1 MAKATMTVVPFIED
15 ASLRLIKPNHNYTL
29 SEVSQLT
36 LKELTEI
43 ALLIPGF
50 LQPED
55 MNFMYSFADGNV
67 VTKAARPTIFVKP
80 ADDVL
85 EAIKQRVISEGYNMF
100 NTVRNYFLF
109 LEWDEF
115 VGCLSLSSFLHN
127 IEKGISCYHTE
138 TEIFWT
144 PDLGFSKE
152 EFCFNLYDIAIKT
165 IQSDLPK
172 HSSGYNLPV
181 DLGHDLDDWSD
192 EEKLYVRPFRG
203 SWDPKEW
210 GEFDGHP
217 DFKPVSFN
225 VCIGEILSFINRFDI
240 DRIEETFN
248 SLISAQTEKFD
259 EALSN
264 EFVTMSI
271 ILFGYELHEEVIR
284 KYFPFL
290 VNYMDVLNII
300 RETWIAHTTLKGS
313 VVHVTDGGWGHLS
326 HSWSVSLFVGRN
338 PSTSRKNPGK
348 YIASQRSN

>member
-15 ASLRLIKPNHNYTL
+15 ASLRSIKPNHNYTL
-29 SEVSQLT
+29 SEVNELT
-36 LKELTEI
+36 LKELTEL

-50 LQPED
+50 LEPEGW
-55 MNFMYSFADGNV
+55 NFMYSFADGDV
-67 VTKAARPTIFVKP
+67 ITKAAKPTTFRKP
-80 ADDVL
+80 SNDVL

-100 NTVRNYFLF
+100 NTVRNHFLF

-115 VGCLSLSSFLHN
+115 IGCFSLSSFLHN
-127 IEKGISCYHTE
+127 IEKGRNCYHTE
-138 TEIFWT
+138 MELFWT
-144 PDLGFSKE
+144 NELGFCKE
-152 EFCFNLYDIAIKT
+152 VFCFEAYDSVLKT
-165 IQSDLPK
+165 IQFDLPK

-192 EEKLYVRPFRG
+192 EEKLTVRPFRG

-225 VCIGEILSFINRFDI
+225 VCIGEILSFINRFDFN
-240 DRIEETFN
+240 EGTFD
-248 SLISAQTEKFD
+248 SLVEAQVESFD

-271 ILFGYELHEEVIR
+271 ILFGYDELHEHLIR

-290 VNYMDVLNII
+290 TIYMDVLNII
-300 RETWIAHTTLKGS
+300 RNAWIAHTTLKGS
-313 VVHVTDGGWGHLS
+313 VLHVTDGGWGHLS
-326 HSWSVSLFVGRN
+326 HAWSVSLFVGRN
-338 PSTSRKNPGK
+338 PATFRKNPGK
-348 YIASQRSN
+348 YIASQRRN